1 MARSVELQ
9 RFYAR
14 RAWRDLRERL
24 IIERYAICARCG
36 RSFASATERVIAH
49 HIVELTDETLN
60 DTAVALNQD
69 NIELLCWACHNHTH
83 GYSFGNHQVFI
94 VWGPPLAGK
103 STYVSEQAA
112 LGDLIVDMDSLW
124 TAISTLPRYGRHDAL
139 CQNVFGLRDA
149 LLGQVRMRMGRWN
162 TAWVIG
168 GYPRKGERE
177 TLAARLGAELI
188 EIEATREDCYQR
200 ADERFAGDAATAAEW
215 KTFIDR
221 WFVDV
226 QC

>member
-14 RAWRDLRERL
+14 KAWRDLRNRL
-24 IIERYAICARCG
+24 IVERHAVCARCG
-36 RSFASATERVIAH
+36 RSFAPATERVIAH

-60 DTAVALNQD
+60 DPMIALNQD
-69 NIELLCWACHNHTH
+69 NVELLCWACHNHTH
-83 GYSFGNHQVFI
+83 GYSFGNRQVFI

-103 STYVSEQAA
+103 STYVAEQAA
-112 LGDLIVDMDSLW
+112 PGDLIVDMDSLW
-124 TAISTLPRYGRHDAL
+124 TAISTLPKYGRHEAIR
-139 CQNVFGLRDA
+139 QNVFGLRDA
-149 LLGQVRMRMGRWN
+149 LLNQIHVRLGAWN

-177 TLAARLGAELI
+177 ALAARLGANLI
-188 EIEATREDCYQR
+188 EIESSREECIQR
-200 ADERFAGDAATAAEW
+200 ADERFAGDLVAAAEW

-221 WFVDV
+221 WFDDV
-226 QC
+226 QR